1 MRNNNKNSQLRM
13 QKMIYGMK
21 KRYRNELIVFER
33 FKQFQNLLMKQE
45 LDQMLMFFISKQ
57 LEQRMFMVDGQIW
70 TPHQQLVNFY

>member
-1 MRNNNKNSQLRM
+1 
-13 QKMIYGMK
+13 MIYGMK